1 MPLLPRH
8 RECKDLF
15 LPDLCAM
22 RTVFM
27 VILIAELAAFVLAL
41 APLELSLV
49 ERAERLGMI
58 SLFVQWCALLACL
71 ALCLARPWL
80 CHMDNRRAGLI
91 SYALVLL
98 VVLAVT
104 ELAYWLIY
112 APAYAMSLDWHWH
125 FLTRNMLVAALIAG
139 PVLRYFYVQHQW
151 RQRLEA
157 ENEARLQAL
166 QSRIRPH
173 FLFNSMNTIASLV
186 HGDPDR
192 AEAAVEDLADLF
204 RASLSDAR
212 RRIPLA
218 EELALCRRYLAM
230 EALRLG
236 DRLQV
241 EWHVDT
247 LPGDALLPP
256 LLLQPLLENAVY
268 HGIEPLPEGGRIV
281 ITGELDGDR
290 IRIRITNPR
299 PPEGASRR
307 RGNRLALENIRE
319 RLRTLHGEK
328 GRLSVEDAETGYTV
342 TVSFPYQRED
352 EDPDRR

>member
-1 MPLLPRH
+1 MRLLPRP
-8 RECKDLF
+8 RDCPDLF

-22 RTVFM
+22 RAVFN

-41 APLELSLV
+41 APLELTLA

-58 SLFVQWCALLACL
+58 SLFVQWCALLSCL

-80 CHMDNRRAGLI
+80 CRMNNRRAGLI
-91 SYALVLL
+91 SYGLVLL

-104 ELAYWLIY
+104 ELAYWLVF
-112 APAYAMSLDWHWH
+112 APGYGMSAQWHGH
-125 FLTRNMLVAALIAG
+125 FLARNLLVAALIAG

-151 RQRLEA
+151 RTRLAA

-204 RASLSDAR
+204 RAALGDGR
-212 RRIPLA
+212 KRIPLA

-241 EWHVDT
+241 EWALDDV
-247 LPGDALLPP
+247 PEDALLPP

-268 HGIEPLPEGGRIV
+268 HGIEPLPEGG
-281 ITGELDGDR
+281 T
-290 IRIRITNPR
+290 IRIEGTLTDGQITIRIHNPR
-299 PPEGASRR
+299 APGGGRR
-307 RGNRLALENIRE
+307 SGNRLALDNIRE
-319 RLRTLHGEK
+319 RLQALHGTR
-328 GRLSVEDAETGYTV
+328 GNLAVTASETGYTV
-342 TVSFPYQRED
+342 ELTFPCQRED

>member
-1 MPLLPRH
+1 MPLLPRP
-8 RECKDLF
+8 RECQDLF

-41 APLELSLV
+41 APLELSLA

-58 SLFVQWCALLACL
+58 SLFVQWCALLSCL

-80 CHMDNRRAGLI
+80 CRMDNRKAGFI
-91 SYALVLL
+91 SYGLVLL
-98 VVLAVT
+98 VVLGVT
-104 ELAYWLIY
+104 ELAYWLVY
-112 APAYAMSLDWHWH
+112 KPGYAMGSDWHLH
-125 FLTRNMLVAALIAG
+125 FLARNLLVAALIAG
-139 PVLRYFYVQHQW
+139 PLLRYFYVQHQW
-151 RQRLEA
+151 RQRVAA

-186 HGDPDR
+186 YGDPAR

-212 RRIPLA
+212 QRIPLE
-218 EELALCRRYLAM
+218 EELQLCRRYLAM

-236 DRLQV
+236 ERLQV
-241 EWHVDT
+241 EWHIDD
-247 LPGDALLPP
+247 LPRDALLPP

-268 HGIEPLPEGGRIV
+268 HGIEPLPEGG
-281 ITGELDGDR
+281 T
-290 IRIRITNPR
+290 IRIEGGREDGRVVIAITNPK
-299 PPEGASRR
+299 PAAANGRR
-307 RGNRLALENIRE
+307 HGNRLALDNIRE
-319 RLRTLHGEK
+319 RLRTLHGHQ
-328 GRLSVEDAETGYTV
+328 GTLAVEERENGYTV
-342 TVSFPYQRED
+342 RVSFPYQRED